1 MFAAVQWQP
10 NKVAALDSAAREFR
24 RGFERGQTDT
34 FGLKSGR
41 SAALFLN
48 SRRAVLAISW
58 DGTPHM

>member
-1 MFAAVQWQP
+1 MV
-10 NKVAALDSAAREFR
+10 LRGSSA